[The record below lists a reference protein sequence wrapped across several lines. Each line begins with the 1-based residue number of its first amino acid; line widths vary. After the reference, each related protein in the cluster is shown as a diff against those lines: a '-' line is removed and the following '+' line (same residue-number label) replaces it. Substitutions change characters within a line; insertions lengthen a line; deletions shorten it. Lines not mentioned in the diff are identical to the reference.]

1 MTLTIT
7 NRELRLEVA
16 HNVRHMGGYT
26 TKDGR
31 TTTDV
36 VVRSAGLHRLTEA
49 GVGHLADHG
58 IAAIVDLRST
68 VERERDVTPSLSHT
82 SIRHITSAVF
92 EQDQSPVGQAPE
104 FPGYFV
110 VYQRMLETGREAYRT
125 LFEVIAETDGRVLFH
140 CTAGKD
146 RTGVAAALMLGLA
159 GVDAETITEDFSHSY
174 RLLEPV
180 LQDWLP
186 KMAER
191 GIDDRHHL
199 HDALRG
205 RPPGIVSPG
214 RRGPDTRFRHR
225 VLRPGRLGRARRRSR
240 RGANRAPRRP
250 GGRSRVR
257 NSSDRGGRLMAL
269 HEIDPLLERIRTL
282 VAEAQQLEGDGAD
295 EGSVAARQHEV
306 AQLKSVLAKVVS
318 HDPAHDYG
326 AAA

>member
-1 MTLTIT
+1 VAVVNARFIVICENVRMTLTIT

-191 GIDDRHHL
+191 GIDE
-199 HDALRG
+199 A
-205 RPPGIVSPG
+205 
-214 RRGPDTRFRHR
+214 
-225 VLRPGRLGRARRRSR
+225 RARKLL
-240 RGANRAPRRP
+240 A
-250 GGRSRVR
+250 
-257 NSSDRGGRLMAL
+257 SDPEDMAQ
-269 HEIDPLLERIRTL
+269 TL
-282 VAEAQQLEGDGAD
+282 VHIDTLYGGPAGYLE
-295 EGSVAARQHEV
+295 SVGLSPSALSAV
-306 AQLKSVLAKVVS
+306 KAKFI
-318 HDPAHDYG
+318 A
-326 AAA
+326 